1 MANEYHPIKTIQLTK
16 AKSTSLN
23 IGGETSSSNAMK
35 DRTKC
40 QSTHCERQN
49 ILNSK
54 VLMWLQNIMVSEDVD
69 NFGYDGHVALGG
81 ENGMTSRSGNSK
93 KCSCLQERGIH
104 RQKVW

>member
-49 ILNSK
+49 ILNSSDIGSQAF
-54 VLMWLQNIMVSEDVD
+54 LIFMSL
-69 NFGYDGHVALGG
+69 VAGLIFS
-81 ENGMTSRSGNSK
+81 NVILPPRKT
-93 KCSCLQERGIH
+93 L
-104 RQKVW
+104 